1 MQEGLEEA
9 GIGNTGSTTSHFKTQ
24 EATNDWSMA
33 TKGAILHHGKQWKV
47 KTFEEAE
54 LIALDPILQERHFE
68 DFRKFLDSIRGLEFS
83 EMNVNYN
90 PSDSAGRAAGEFWMD
105 FRAKVSER

>member
-1 MQEGLEEA
+1 
-9 GIGNTGSTTSHFKTQ
+9 
-24 EATNDWSMA
+24 MA

-47 KTFEEAE
+47 KSFEEAE
-54 LIALDPILQERHFE
+54 LIALDPVLQERHFE

-105 FRAKVSER
+105 YRAKVSER